1 MYFFN
6 FKIKRMKKL
15 LFAFITLAF
24 FTASTISEGVDN
36 ITKKERK
43 EAVSY
48 LKQTKKDLL
57 KAVKG
62 LSEAQL
68 NFKATPDRWSI
79 AECLEHITLAE
90 MGLWQMYQGGM
101 QQAADPAKRT
111 DIKVTAEQIIKGLT
125 DRSKKATA
133 PEIAVPKGT
142 FKSYEAT
149 FAAFNKSRDSMIE
162 YLQTTEDDLKNHTLQ
177 HPGFGTIDARQF
189 ILSMAA
195 HGKRHT
201 LQIEE
206 VKVDPNFPKK

>member
-1 MYFFN
+1 
-6 FKIKRMKKL
+6 MKKL
-15 LFAFITLAF
+15 LFVLISLLF
-24 FTASTISEGVDN
+24 FTAFTNSENADN

-43 EAVSY
+43 EAIHY

-90 MGLWQMYQGGM
+90 MGLWQMYEGAI
-101 QQAADPAKRT
+101 QQSADPAKRT
-111 DIKVTAEQIIKGLT
+111 DIKVSNEQIIKGLT

-133 PEIAVPKGT
+133 PEVAVPKGT

-149 FAAFNKSRDSMIE
+149 FTAFNKSRDGMIE
-162 YLQTTEDDLKNHTLQ
+162 YLQTTMDDLKNHTLP
-177 HPGFGTIDARQF
+177 HPIFGTIDARQF

-206 VKVDPNFPKK
+206 VKADPNFPKE

>member
-1 MYFFN
+1 
-6 FKIKRMKKL
+6 MKNL
-15 LFAFITLAF
+15 LILTLAF
-24 FTASTISEGVDN
+24 LSFVAFRKAEDN

-43 EAVSY
+43 ETVNY

-68 NFKATPDRWSI
+68 NFKASPERWSI

-101 QQAADPAKRT
+101 QQAADSTKRA
-111 DIKVTAEQIIKGLT
+111 DIKVTSEQIITGLT

-133 PEIAVPKGT
+133 PEVAVPKGT

-149 FAAFNKSRDSMIE
+149 FAAFNKSRDSMID
-162 YLQTTEDDLKNHTLQ
+162 YLKMTSDDLKNHTLQ
-177 HPGFGTIDARQF
+177 HPAFGTIDARQF
-189 ILSMAA
+189 MLSMAA

-206 VKVDPNFPKK
+206 VKASPNFPKE